1 MSRSNRNPPGFT
13 LLEVVVALAVLAIAL
28 IALLTLRNRDIAL
41 QAHARHLVTAT
52 ALAKLKMEEIN
63 RVEGAR
69 DQERSGDFGER
80 YPAYRWESMIDAAQQ
95 PGWLQVRVEVR
106 WPEGA
111 RQERVELLTYVK
123 ETT

>member
-1 MSRSNRNPPGFT
+1 MWRSNRNAGFT

-28 IALLTLRNRDIAL
+28 IALLTLRSRDIAL

-52 ALAKLKMEEIN
+52 ALAKMKLEELN
-63 RVEGAR
+63 RVAGAR

-80 YPAYRWESMIDAAQQ
+80 YPGYRWTSAIDETPLA
-95 PGWLQVRVEVR
+95 GWLEVRVEVL

-111 RQERVELLTYVK
+111 RQERVELVTYVQ
-123 ETT
+123 ES